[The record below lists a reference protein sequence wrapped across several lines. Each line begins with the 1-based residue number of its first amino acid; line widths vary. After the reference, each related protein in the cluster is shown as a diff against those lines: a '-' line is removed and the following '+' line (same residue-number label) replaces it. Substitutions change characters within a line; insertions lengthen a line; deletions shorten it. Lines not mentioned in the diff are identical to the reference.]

1 MLLFTRTKPG
11 EDASNIDVDPHAP
24 RPRWHA
30 VHSTR
35 AAGVTAMTSVL
46 HLTAAATVNLTSG
59 GKVSGFSALHAA
71 N

>member
-1 MLLFTRTKPG
+1 MLLFIRTKSG
-11 EDASNIDVDPHAP
+11 DDASDIDVDPHAP

-35 AAGVTAMTSVL
+35 AIGVTAMTSVL
-46 HLTAAATVNLTSG
+46 HLTAAATGNLTSG
-59 GKVSGFSALHAA
+59 GTVNDFSARHAT